1 MKKNKGKTL
10 FLCLLIAVLLMPAR
24 AAETENTTAPEETT
38 ETTAPAVP
46 DPTFPPETTAPEET
60 TEPEPIPI
68 DYSDLSYRIAVA
80 NGLDPAEYTAE
91 SWSGLENA
99 LSEARY
105 ALYSGYQS
113 SVDWAAEQLRQA
125 TEALVKMDYSELENA
140 LEALRSF
147 RDTNPELYDVWVDT
161 ASAVPEAEALR
172 DCRDQAAVDGAA
184 ARLRGLLTKLR
195 EQVDALTTTE
205 TVVVTER
212 VEVPVEVEPTT
223 PYCNIKQHGIWPKL
237 LIASGALNLVL
248 AAGWA
253 WTARKKAIRQDNM
266 PLVDYDIDDDDP
278 A

>member
-80 NGLDPAEYTAE
+80 NGLDPSEYTAE

>member
-10 FLCLLIAVLLMPAR
+10 FLCLLIAALLMPVR
-24 AAETENTTAPEETT
+24 AAETEDTTAPEETT

-46 DPTFPPETTAPEET
+46 DPTLSPET

-68 DYSDLSYRIAVA
+68 DYSNLSYRIAVA

-91 SWSGLENA
+91 SWSILEDA
-99 LSEARY
+99 LGQARY

-113 SVDWAAEQLRQA
+113 DVDWAAEQLRQA

-140 LEALRSF
+140 LAAIRSF

-172 DCRDQAAVDGAA
+172 DCRDQATVDGAA
-184 ARLRGLLTKLR
+184 ARLTGLLAKLR

-223 PYCNIKQHGIWPKL
+223 PYCNIEQHGLWPKL

-248 AAGWA
+248 ALGWVL
-253 WTARKKAIRQDNM
+253 TARKKAIRQDNM

>member
-10 FLCLLIAVLLMPAR
+10 FLCLLIAVLLMPVR

-38 ETTAPAVP
+38 ETAAPAVP
-46 DPTFPPETTAPEET
+46 DPTLPPEET

-172 DCRDQAAVDGAA
+172 DCRDQATVDGAA
-184 ARLRGLLTKLR
+184 ARLTGLLAKLR

-223 PYCNIKQHGIWPKL
+223 PYCNIEQHGLWPKL

-248 AAGWA
+248 ALGWVL
-253 WTARKKAIRQDNM
+253 TARKKAIRQDNM